1 MHTTPTRLRRSHT
14 PHAVRVAVLTVV
26 SCIAA
31 AVALTA
37 GAHPAH
43 AAPGDD
49 FYTPPAEFASAPGSI
64 IRTEPMPLFASVP
77 GTDGTWPGAGQRVMY
92 TSRLQDGSPT
102 AVTGTFIDAT
112 RPWNGSGT
120 RPTVIIAPGTVGQG
134 DQCAPSHAF
143 STGLNVTTAPFSLSA
158 NQEALSA
165 NVWSAMGARVF
176 VTDYIGLGTPGV
188 HTYVN
193 RLEEAHAVLDAA
205 RAANALGGSGPTT
218 PLALWG
224 YSQGGG
230 AAAAAAE
237 LQSSYAPELNVKG
250 TWAGGPPADLLTV
263 LAQIDGNL
271 IGGAIGFAINGFVA
285 GHPELQ
291 KPLHERITPEG
302 QAMLN
307 TLSTECIGDVIAN
320 QPFLRTSTYT
330 NDHKSLLDNLRDIP
344 EAAPVFD
351 AQRLGTLT
359 PSSPV
364 LVTSGRNDDTVPY
377 EQARQLATDWCDR
390 GAQVT
395 FRTNDLPPIAPGTTI
410 PNHFG
415 PELIDGY
422 DTNGAMSYIVDRL
435 NDTPIAEGCRVN

>member
-1 MHTTPTRLRRSHT
+1 MHIVNSPRLAR
-14 PHAVRVAVLTVV
+14 
-26 SCIAA
+26 
-31 AVALTA
+31 AVALAAIVCVSGVFTLGVA
-37 GAHPAH
+37 PAT

-49 FYTPPAEFASAPGSI
+49 FYRPPAEFASAPGSI
-64 IRTEPMPLFASVP
+64 VRTEPMPLFAAVP
-77 GTDGTWPGAGQRVMY
+77 GTAGGWPGTGQRVMY
-92 TSRLQDGSPT
+92 TSRLQDYSPT

-112 RPWNGSGT
+112 RPWTGSGP

-134 DQCAPSHAF
+134 DQCAPSKAF
-143 STGLNVTTAPFSLSA
+143 STGLNVTTAPISLSA

-165 NVWSAMGARVF
+165 DVWSALGARVF

-205 RAANALGGSGPTT
+205 RAANALSGSGPET

-237 LQSSYAPELNVKG
+237 LQSSYAPELNIKG

-263 LAQIDGNL
+263 LGRIDGNL
-271 IGGAIGFAINGFVA
+271 IGGAVGFAINGFVA
-285 GHPELQ
+285 RYPELA

-302 QAMLN
+302 RAVLN
-307 TLSTECIGDVIAN
+307 TLATECIGDVITN
-320 QPFLRTSTYT
+320 QPFLHTSTYT

-344 EAAPVFD
+344 EAGPVFD

-377 EQARQLATDWCDR
+377 EQARQLAVDWCDR
-390 GAQVT
+390 GANVT
-395 FRTNDLPPIAPGTTI
+395 FRTNDLPPIAPGTTL

-415 PELIDGY
+415 PELVDGY
-422 DTNGAMSYIVDRL
+422 GTNGAVSYILDRFD
-435 NDTPIAEGCRVN
+435 DTPVEEGCTLG